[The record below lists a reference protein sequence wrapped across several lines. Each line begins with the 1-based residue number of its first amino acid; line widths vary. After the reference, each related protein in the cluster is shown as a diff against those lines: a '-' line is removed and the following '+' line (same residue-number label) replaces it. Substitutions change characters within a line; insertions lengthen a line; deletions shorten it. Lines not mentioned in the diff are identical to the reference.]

1 MISPAVIKALLIAAV
16 AVALGFAWNG
26 FIKHEQNIGYQKA
39 VAEYNVKLLAA
50 KEAADRREQEL
61 TTQVQEAQANGL
73 KREETIRTLAAAVG
87 KSSDSLRNTANAIRL
102 GLPHATVEAARTAA
116 DAFAAVF
123 TDCQGRYAN
132 VAAKADG
139 HASDVRTLEEAWPQ

>member
-1 MISPAVIKALLIAAV
+1 MISPTIIKALLIAAV
-16 AVALGFAWNG
+16 IAAAVFAWNW
-26 FIKHEQNIGYQKA
+26 FISYEQGIGYDRA

-50 KEAADRREQEL
+50 KEAADKREQEL

-73 KREETIRTLAAAVG
+73 KREETIKALAAAVG

-116 DAFAAVF
+116 DAFATVF
-123 TDCQGRYAN
+123 TDCQRRYAD
-132 VAAKADG
+132 VAEKADG

>member
-1 MISPAVIKALLIAAV
+1 MISPAVIKSLLIAAV

-26 FIKHEQNIGYQKA
+26 FIKHEQNIGYDKA

-50 KEAADRREQEL
+50 KEAADKREQEL
-61 TTQVQEAQANGL
+61 SAQVQEAQANGL

-116 DAFAAVF
+116 DAFATVF
-123 TDCQGRYAN
+123 SECQRRYAD
-132 VAAKADG
+132 VAEKADG

>member
-1 MISPAVIKALLIAAV
+1 MISPTIVKALLIAAV

-39 VAEYNVKLLAA
+39 VAEYTVKLLEA

-61 TTQVQEAQANGL
+61 TAQVQEAQANGL
-73 KREETIRTLAAAVG
+73 KREETISTLAAAVG

-123 TDCQGRYAN
+123 SECQGRYGEL
-132 VAAKADG
+132 AAKADG

>member
-1 MISPAVIKALLIAAV
+1 MISPTIIKALLIAAV
-16 AVALGFAWNG
+16 AVALGFAGNG

-39 VAEYNVKLLAA
+39 VAEYTVKLLEA
-50 KEAADRREQEL
+50 KEAADKREKEL
-61 TTQVQEAQANGL
+61 TTQVQEAQANGP
-73 KREETIRTLAAAVG
+73 KREETIKALAAAVG

-102 GLPHATVEAARTAA
+102 GLPNATVEAARTAA

-123 TDCQGRYAN
+123 SECQGRYGEL
-132 VAAKADG
+132 AAKADG

>member
-1 MISPAVIKALLIAAV
+1 MIPPVAIKALLIAAV
-16 AVALGFAWNG
+16 IAAAIFAWNW
-26 FIKHEQNIGYQKA
+26 FIDYERSIGYDKA

-73 KREETIRTLAAAVG
+73 KREETIKALAAAVG
-87 KSSDSLRNTANAIRL
+87 KSSDSLRHTADTIRL
-102 GLPHATVEAARTAA
+102 GLPNATVQAARTAA

-123 TDCQGRYAN
+123 GECQGRYGEL
-132 VAAKADG
+132 AAKADS

>member
-1 MISPAVIKALLIAAV
+1 MISPTLIKALLIAAV

-50 KEAADRREQEL
+50 KEAADQREQEL
-61 TTQVQEAQANGL
+61 SAQVQEAQANGL

-87 KSSDSLRNTANAIRL
+87 KSSDSLRNTTNAIRL

-123 TDCQGRYAN
+123 TDCQRRYVE
-132 VAAKADG
+132 VAEKADR
-139 HASDVRTLEEAWPQ
+139 HWSDYRELSEAWPR

>member
-1 MISPAVIKALLIAAV
+1 MIPPVAIKALLIASS

-39 VAEYNVKLLAA
+39 VAEYTVKLLEA
-50 KEAADRREQEL
+50 KEKADKREQEL

-116 DAFAAVF
+116 DAFATVF
-123 TDCQGRYAN
+123 TDCQRRYAD
-132 VAAKADG
+132 VAEKADG
-139 HASDVRTLEEAWPQ
+139 HASDVLTLEEAWPK

>member
-16 AVALGFAWNG
+16 IAAAIFAWNW
-26 FIKHEQNIGYQKA
+26 FIDYERSIGYDKS

-73 KREETIRTLAAAVG
+73 KREETIKALAAAVG

-102 GLPHATVEAARTAA
+102 GLPNATVEAARTAA
-116 DAFAAVF
+116 DAFATVF
-123 TDCQGRYAN
+123 TDCQRRYAD
-132 VAAKADG
+132 VAEKADG
-139 HASDVRTLEEAWPQ
+139 HANDVRTLEEAWPQ

>member
-1 MISPAVIKALLIAAV
+1 MIPPVAIKALLIAAV

-39 VAEYNVKLLAA
+39 VAEYNVKLIEA
-50 KEAADRREQEL
+50 KERADKREREL
-61 TTQVQEAQANGL
+61 TAQVKEAQANGL
-73 KREETIRTLAAAVG
+73 KREETIKALAAAVG

-123 TDCQGRYAN
+123 TDCQRRYAD
-132 VAAKADG
+132 VAEKADG

>member
-1 MISPAVIKALLIAAV
+1 MNSLTLRIVAGALAIAA
-16 AVALGFAWNG
+16 LIFAWNR
-26 FIKHEQNIGYQKA
+26 FLDYEQSIGYDKA

-50 KEAADRREQEL
+50 KEAADKREQEL

-116 DAFAAVF
+116 DAFATVF
-123 TDCQGRYAN
+123 TDCQRRYAD
-132 VAAKADG
+132 VAEKADG
-139 HASDVRTLEEAWPQ
+139 HANDVRTLEEAWTK

>member
-50 KEAADRREQEL
+50 KEVADKREQEL
-61 TTQVQEAQANGL
+61 SAQVQEAQANGL
-73 KREETIRTLAAAVG
+73 KREETIKALAAAVG
-87 KSSDSLRNTANAIRL
+87 QSSDSLRNTANAIRL

-123 TDCQGRYAN
+123 TDCQGRYGAL
-132 VAAKADG
+132 AEKADR
-139 HASDVRTLEEAWPQ
+139 HWSDYRELSEAWPR

>member
-1 MISPAVIKALLIAAV
+1 MNSLILRFVAGALAIAA
-16 AVALGFAWNG
+16 LIFAWNR
-26 FIKHEQNIGYQKA
+26 FLDYEQDIGYQKA

-50 KEAADRREQEL
+50 KEASDKREKEL

-73 KREETIRTLAAAVG
+73 KREETIKALAAAVG

-116 DAFAAVF
+116 DAFATVF
-123 TDCQGRYAN
+123 TDCQGRYAD

>member
-1 MISPAVIKALLIAAV
+1 MISPLVIKPLLIAV
-16 AVALGFAWNG
+16 AIAALVFAWNR
-26 FIKHEQNIGYQKA
+26 FLDYEQDIGYQKA

-50 KEAADRREQEL
+50 KEAADKREQEL

-102 GLPHATVEAARTAA
+102 GLPNATVEAARTAA
-116 DAFAAVF
+116 DAFATVF
-123 TDCQGRYAN
+123 TDCQRRYAD
-132 VAAKADG
+132 VAEKADG

>member
-1 MISPAVIKALLIAAV
+1 MISPAVIKSLLIAAV
-16 AVALGFAWNG
+16 IAAAVVAWNH
-26 FIKHEQNIGYQKA
+26 FLDYEQNIGYDKA

-50 KEAADRREQEL
+50 KEAADKREQEL
-61 TTQVQEAQANGL
+61 SAQVQEAQANGL
-73 KREETIRTLAAAVG
+73 KREETIKALAAAVG

-116 DAFAAVF
+116 DAFATVF
-123 TDCQGRYAN
+123 SECQGRYGEL
-132 VAAKADG
+132 AAKADG

>member
-16 AVALGFAWNG
+16 IAAAIFAWNW
-26 FIKHEQNIGYQKA
+26 FIDYERSIGYDKA

-50 KEAADRREQEL
+50 KEVADKREQEL
-61 TTQVQEAQANGL
+61 SAQVQEAQANGL
-73 KREETIRTLAAAVG
+73 KREETIKALAAAVG

-116 DAFAAVF
+116 DAFATVF
-123 TDCQGRYAN
+123 SECQGRYGEL
-132 VAAKADG
+132 AAKADG
-139 HASDVRTLEEAWPQ
+139 HASDVRTLEEAWPK

>member
-1 MISPAVIKALLIAAV
+1 MISPLVIKPLLIAAV
-16 AVALGFAWNG
+16 IAAAVFAWNH
-26 FIKHEQNIGYQKA
+26 FLDYEQGIGYDRA

-50 KEAADRREQEL
+50 KEAADQREQEL

-73 KREETIRTLAAAVG
+73 EREETIRTLAAAVG

-123 TDCQGRYAN
+123 TDCQRRYVE
-132 VAAKADG
+132 VAEKADR
-139 HASDVRTLEEAWPQ
+139 HWSDYRELSEAWPR

>member
-1 MISPAVIKALLIAAV
+1 MISPLVIKPLLIAAV
-16 AVALGFAWNG
+16 IAAAVVAWNH
-26 FIKHEQNIGYQKA
+26 FLDYEQNIGYQKA

-50 KEAADRREQEL
+50 KEAADKREQEL
-61 TTQVQEAQANGL
+61 SAQVQEAQANGL
-73 KREETIRTLAAAVG
+73 KREETIKALAAAVG

-116 DAFAAVF
+116 DAFATVF
-123 TDCQGRYAN
+123 TDCQGRYAD

>member
-1 MISPAVIKALLIAAV
+1 MNELALKALATVILVAGLIF
-16 AVALGFAWNG
+16 GFNV
-26 FIKHEQNIGYQKA
+26 FVDHQRNIGYQKA

-50 KEAADRREQEL
+50 KEAADKREQEL
-61 TTQVQEAQANGL
+61 SAQVQEAQANGL
-73 KREETIRTLAAAVG
+73 KREETIKALAAAVG

-102 GLPHATVEAARTAA
+102 GLPLATVEAARTAA

-123 TDCQGRYAN
+123 TDCQGRYGEL
-132 VAAKADG
+132 AAKADG

>member
-1 MISPAVIKALLIAAV
+1 MISPTIIKALLIAAV

-50 KEAADRREQEL
+50 KEAADKREQEL
-61 TTQVQEAQANGL
+61 SAQVQEAQANGL
-73 KREETIRTLAAAVG
+73 KREETIKALAAAVG

-102 GLPHATVEAARTAA
+102 GLPNATVEAARTAA
-116 DAFAAVF
+116 DAFATVF
-123 TDCQGRYAN
+123 TDCQRRYAD

-139 HASDVRTLEEAWPQ
+139 HASDVRTLDEAWPK

>member
-1 MISPAVIKALLIAAV
+1 MISPTIIKALLIAAV

-50 KEAADRREQEL
+50 KEAADQREQEL
-61 TTQVQEAQANGL
+61 SAQVQEAQANGL

-116 DAFAAVF
+116 DAFATVF
-123 TDCQGRYAN
+123 SECQGRYGEL
-132 VAAKADG
+132 AAKADG
-139 HASDVRTLEEAWPQ
+139 HASDVRTLEEEWPQ

>member
-16 AVALGFAWNG
+16 VAAAIFAWNW
-26 FIKHEQNIGYQKA
+26 FIDYERSIGYDKS

-50 KEAADRREQEL
+50 KEAADQREQEL
-61 TTQVQEAQANGL
+61 SAQVQEAQANGL
-73 KREETIRTLAAAVG
+73 KREETIKALAAAVG

-102 GLPHATVEAARTAA
+102 GLPNATVEAARTAA
-116 DAFAAVF
+116 DAFATVF
-123 TDCQGRYAN
+123 TDCQGRYAD

>member
-1 MISPAVIKALLIAAV
+1 MIPPVAIKALLIAAV

-39 VAEYNVKLLAA
+39 VAEYNVKLIEA
-50 KEAADRREQEL
+50 KERADKREREL
-61 TTQVQEAQANGL
+61 TAQVKEAQDNGL
-73 KREETIRTLAAAVG
+73 KREETIKALADAVG

-102 GLPHATVEAARTAA
+102 GLPNATVEAARTAA

-123 TDCQGRYAN
+123 TDCQRRYAD
-132 VAAKADG
+132 VAEKADG
-139 HASDVRTLEEAWPQ
+139 HANDVRTLEEAWPK

>member
-1 MISPAVIKALLIAAV
+1 MISPALIKALLIAAV

-73 KREETIRTLAAAVG
+73 KREETIKALAAAVG

-102 GLPHATVEAARTAA
+102 GLPNATVEAARTAA
-116 DAFAAVF
+116 DAFATVF
-123 TDCQGRYAN
+123 TDCQRRYAD
-132 VAAKADG
+132 VAEKADG

>member
-1 MISPAVIKALLIAAV
+1 MISPLVIKPLLIAAV
-16 AVALGFAWNG
+16 IAAAVVAWNH
-26 FIKHEQNIGYQKA
+26 FLDYEQNIGYQKA

-73 KREETIRTLAAAVG
+73 KREETIKALAAAVG

-102 GLPHATVEAARTAA
+102 GLPNATVEAARTAA
-116 DAFAAVF
+116 DAFATVF
-123 TDCQGRYAN
+123 TDCQRRYAD
-132 VAAKADG
+132 VAEKADG
-139 HASDVRTLEEAWPQ
+139 HASDVRTLEEAWPK

>member
-1 MISPAVIKALLIAAV
+1 MISPTIIKALLIAAV

-26 FIKHEQNIGYQKA
+26 FIKHEQGIGYDRA

-73 KREETIRTLAAAVG
+73 KREETIKALAAAVG

-116 DAFAAVF
+116 DAFATVF
-123 TDCQGRYAN
+123 TDCQRRYAD

>member
-1 MISPAVIKALLIAAV
+1 MISQTIIRALLISAVIAA
-16 AVALGFAWNG
+16 AIFAWNW
-26 FIKHEQNIGYQKA
+26 FIDYERSIGYDKA

-61 TTQVQEAQANGL
+61 TTQVQEAQANGR
-73 KREETIRTLAAAVG
+73 KREETIKALAAAVG
-87 KSSDSLRNTANAIRL
+87 KSSDSLRHTADTIRL
-102 GLPHATVEAARTAA
+102 GLPNATVQAARTAA

-123 TDCQGRYAN
+123 TDCQGRYAD